1 VFAIFNL
8 NWFELAIL
16 GGLGLLVLLIVL
28 AVIFLASRGSP
39 QDRRRDDD

>member
-8 NWFELAIL
+8 NWLELIIL
-16 GGLGLLVLLIVL
+16 AGLGLVVLLIVL

-39 QDRRRDDD
+39 QDRRRDED